1 MQPFAADPDAHS
13 AQPRLHAPQAAD
25 QLPFRFSGKAD
36 EYFRIWI
43 VNLALTIVTLGVYSA
58 WAKVRSERYFY
69 GNTTVG
75 GTPFEYLADPIKIL
89 KGRAIAALLLL
100 AYVGSAQISPVLNLV
115 VLVLLMLLFP
125 WMLTRSLAFRARYS
139 AWRSIPFGFDGGY
152 GQAFKLYI
160 LLPIASVFTL
170 YLAFPWVVRQ
180 QTEWMA
186 SQHRYGGT
194 RLTFAAETS
203 QFYAIYL
210 LALVG
215 MLGIGL
221 LVVLGGSLVGAVL
234 SDLGSRGDG
243 VRVML
248 VLVVGVFYLAA
259 FAMGVYIRAAT
270 ANVMWNGIEVGGC
283 RFRSTISG
291 WDMAWIFASNTLAII
306 CTLGLAFPW
315 ARIRVAR
322 YRAEHLA
329 FLPSGNPDQ
338 FFADA
343 SNSAPAF
350 GSEAADLFD
359 VDISW

>member
-1 MQPFAADPDAHS
+1 MQPFEVHVDAPPQTTLTTPVAPD
-13 AQPRLHAPQAAD
+13 L
-25 QLPFRFSGKAD
+25 LPFRFSGRAD

-75 GTPFEYLADPIKIL
+75 GTPFEYLADPISIL
-89 KGRAIAALLLL
+89 KGRAIAAILLL
-100 AYVGSAQISPVLNLV
+100 AYVGTAQVSPVLNLV
-115 VLVLLMLLFP
+115 VLLILLVLFP

-139 AWRSIPFGFDGGY
+139 AWRSIRFGFDGGY
-152 GQAFKLYI
+152 GQALKLYI
-160 LLPIASVFTL
+160 LLPIASIFTL

-180 QTEWMA
+180 QTEWLA

-194 RLTFAAETS
+194 RLRFSADTS

-210 LALVG
+210 LATASLI
-215 MLGIGL
+215 GIAL
-221 LVVLGGSLVGAVL
+221 LVALVGALASAFLADVGR
-234 SDLGSRGDG
+234 SGDPLRLILLLMVAG
-243 VRVML
+243 I
-248 VLVVGVFYLAA
+248 YLAG
-259 FAMGVYIRAAT
+259 FAVGVYIRAAT

-283 RFRSTISG
+283 RFKSTISG
-291 WDMAWIFASNTLAII
+291 WDMARLFITNTLAII
-306 CTLGLAFPW
+306 CTLGLAYPW
-315 ARIRVAR
+315 ARIRIAR

-343 SNSAPAF
+343 ANSAPAF

>member
-1 MQPFAADPDAHS
+1 MQPIEARVDVPSQAPLTSPAASH
-13 AQPRLHAPQAAD
+13 

-100 AYVGSAQISPVLNLV
+100 AYVGSAQVSPVLNLV

-170 YLAFPWVVRQ
+170 YLAFPWVVRL

-194 RLTFAAETS
+194 RLSFAAETR

-210 LALVG
+210 LPLVCILGLGRLVG
-215 MLGIGL
+215 VCGGL
-221 LVVLGGSLVGAVL
+221 VAPRPMGRSSTGWRPISVCIPVSPEAPLVVNVDRGTGGQPQKRGQLTVDRATGEVKKWEPFEAGTPGRRARAWLRFLHTGEAVGLGGQ
-234 SDLGSRGDG
+234 
-243 VRVML
+243 
-248 VLVVGVFYLAA
+248 
-259 FAMGVYIRAAT
+259 
-270 ANVMWNGIEVGGC
+270 
-283 RFRSTISG
+283 
-291 WDMAWIFASNTLAII
+291 
-306 CTLGLAFPW
+306 
-315 ARIRVAR
+315 RVA
-322 YRAEHLA
+322 AI
-329 FLPSGNPDQ
+329 
-338 FFADA
+338 A
-343 SNSAPAF
+343 SVAMVVSTP
-350 GSEAADLFD
+350 
-359 VDISW
+359 

>member
-1 MQPFAADPDAHS
+1 MQPFEAVDATSPATLTRAAAPD
-13 AQPRLHAPQAAD
+13 L
-25 QLPFRFSGKAD
+25 LPFRFSGRAD

-75 GTPFEYLADPIKIL
+75 GTPFEYLADPIAIL
-89 KGRAIAALLLL
+89 KGRAIAAILLL
-100 AYVGSAQISPVLNLV
+100 AYVGTAQVSPVLNLV
-115 VLVLLMLLFP
+115 VLLILLVLFP

-139 AWRSIPFGFDGGY
+139 AWRSIRFGFDGGY

-160 LLPIASVFTL
+160 LLPIASIFTL

-180 QTEWMA
+180 QTEWLA

-194 RLTFAAETS
+194 RLTFSAETS

-210 LALVG
+210 LATASLI
-215 MLGIGL
+215 GIAL
-221 LVVLGGSLVGAVL
+221 LVALVGAL
-234 SDLGSRGDG
+234 ASAFLADGGGDALRLGL
-243 VRVML
+243 ML
-248 VLVVGVFYLAA
+248 TVAGIYLAG
-259 FAMGVYIRAAT
+259 FAVGVYIRAAS
-270 ANVMWNGIEVGGC
+270 ANIMWNGIEVAGC
-283 RFRSTISG
+283 RFQSTISG
-291 WDMAWIFASNTLAII
+291 REMALLFITNAIAI
-306 CTLGLAFPW
+306 LCTLGLAYPW

-343 SNSAPAF
+343 ASSAPAF

>member
-1 MQPFAADPDAHS
+1 MQPFELQTQAGTGQSPHVVES
-13 AQPRLHAPQAAD
+13 ASHL
-25 QLPFRFSGKAD
+25 LPFRFSGKAE

-100 AYVGSAQISPVLNLV
+100 AYVGSAQVSPVLNLG
-115 VLVLLMLLFP
+115 VLLVLMLLFP

-160 LLPIASVFTL
+160 LLPVASVFTL

-194 RLTFAAETS
+194 RLSFAAETS

-210 LALVG
+210 LAVVGMFGIGFLMAMAGGVLAAILADVGSSADRARVVVLLVG
-215 MLGIGL
+215 
-221 LVVLGGSLVGAVL
+221 GAV
-234 SDLGSRGDG
+234 
-243 VRVML
+243 
-248 VLVVGVFYLAA
+248 YLAA
-259 FAMGVYIRAAT
+259 FAIGVYIRAAT
-270 ANVMWNGIEVGGC
+270 ANVMWNAIEVGGC

-306 CTLGLAFPW
+306 GTLGLAFPW

-343 SNSAPAF
+343 SSSAPAF

>member
-1 MQPFAADPDAHS
+1 MPPIEAGVAAPSQLATTTANVAEH
-13 AQPRLHAPQAAD
+13 
-25 QLPFRFSGKAD
+25 LPFRFSGKAD
-36 EYFRIWI
+36 EFFRIWI

-58 WAKVRSERYFY
+58 WAKVRTERYFY
-69 GNTTVG
+69 GNTSVG
-75 GTPFEYLADPIKIL
+75 GTPFEYLAEPIAIL

-100 AYVGSAQISPVLNLV
+100 AYVGTAQVSPVLNLIV
-115 VLVLLMLLFP
+115 LMLLLVLFP

-139 AWRSIPFGFDGGY
+139 AWRSIRFGFDGSY

-160 LLPIASVFTL
+160 LLPVASLFTL

-194 RLTFAAETS
+194 RLLFAAETS

-215 MLGIGL
+215 MLGIGF
-221 LVVLGGSLVGAVL
+221 LVAMAGGLVGAILADVGANAERLQVL
-234 SDLGSRGDG
+234 LLLIGGAVYLG
-243 VRVML
+243 
-248 VLVVGVFYLAA
+248 A
-259 FAMGVYIRAAT
+259 FAVGVYIRAAT
-270 ANVMWNGIEVGGC
+270 ANVMWNGIDVGGC
-283 RFRSTISG
+283 RFRSTITGSE
-291 WDMAWIFASNTLAII
+291 MAWLFVTNTLAII
-306 CTLGLAFPW
+306 CTLGLAYPW

-329 FLPSGNPDQ
+329 FLPSGDPDR

-343 SNSAPAF
+343 ASSAPAF